1 MNQTYTKLMKNTV
14 PFTKSQILEQEVFLI
29 EKRIQALIDII
40 ENDDDYIYILKRGI
54 LSNTLSQLFKI
65 DEMIK
70 IPTRRDSSKSI

>member
-14 PFTKSQILEQEVFLI
+14 PFTKSGILEQEVFLI

-54 LSNTLSQLFKI
+54 LQATTI
-65 DEMIK
+65 I
-70 IPTRRDSSKSI
+70 R